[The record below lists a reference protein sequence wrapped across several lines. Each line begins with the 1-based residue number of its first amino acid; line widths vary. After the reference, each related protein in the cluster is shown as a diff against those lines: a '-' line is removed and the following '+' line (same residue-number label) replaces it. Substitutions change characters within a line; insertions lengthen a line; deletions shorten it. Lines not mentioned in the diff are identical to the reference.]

1 MSRGELVVLVNFGDE
16 PATVEVGPC
25 DLVFETESGVD
36 LDGGGLMLPPHAGAL
51 LAPA

>member
-1 MSRGELVVLVNFGDE
+1 MTRGDLLVVVNFGDE
-16 PATVEVGPC
+16 PATVEVGHR

-36 LDGGGLMLPPHAGAL
+36 LDGGELTLPPHAGAL